1 MVCCRENFGKA
12 FSRLDRLL
20 TDYESLWTES
30 AFVKESLSWLQNQSA
45 LGDALLRIGESEL
58 EELQDERL
66 LLNFLSPYVPGLG
79 ELVHWETENR
89 IVQSWQTPE
98 NALFGLPGRK
108 RRQTEGFVS
117 AVLSLSPPSEPGSR
131 WVDWCSGRGYL
142 ARQLHFAAGAEVHCF
157 ELDGELCRS
166 GSEAHCRISRELGE
180 KVVFHQQDVLSDLPS
195 EILQDGVL
203 HTALHAC
210 GDLHISMLC
219 QAAAA
224 QAPYIACSPC
234 CYHLISAE
242 AYQPL
247 SQFGQISHLRP
258 TRQALRLATAETCT
272 ANTLERELRHRELL
286 WRTAFDLRLR
296 ECNGRDRYT
305 PTPSVKKSLLKT
317 SFRQFAEAVLNKLN
331 RRGDDLSFFPLSPT
345 EESQLLQKAEAK
357 MWRVRRMEKAQLG
370 FRRALEYWLLLD
382 RALFLEEQ
390 GYAVSLQ
397 QFCKKSDSG
406 RNTVILGRLRS

>member
-1 MVCCRENFGKA
+1 MSLRRDNFSEA
-12 FSRLDRLL
+12 FLRLSETLS
-20 TDYESLWTES
+20 TYQSLWTES
-30 AFVKESLSWLQNQSA
+30 AFVEENLSWLPQYPELEQ
-45 LGDALLRIGESEL
+45 ALLGLSGCEL
-58 EELQDERL
+58 ERLQDEESL
-66 LLNFLSPYVPGLG
+66 LQFLHPHIPELGDLIQWQFDHLAPGL
-79 ELVHWETENR
+79 WRTPTE
-89 IVQSWQTPE
+89 
-98 NALFGLPGRK
+98 ALFGLPGRK
-108 RRQTEGFVS
+108 RIQTEGFVS
-117 AVLSLSPPSEPGSR
+117 AVQSLEIAPSRESK

-142 ARQLHFAAGAEVHCF
+142 ARQLYFAGGAEVHCF
-157 ELDGELCRS
+157 EIDGELCRS
-166 GSEAHCRISRELGE
+166 GSEAHYRISRELGE

-210 GDLHISMLC
+210 GELHISMLRK
-219 QAAAA
+219 AAAA

-247 SQFGQISHLRP
+247 SQEGRSSQVRP
-258 TRQALRLATAETCT
+258 TSQALRLATAETCT

-317 SFRQFAEAVLNKLN
+317 SFRQFAEAVLGKLKSREDN
-331 RRGDDLSFFPLSPT
+331 LSFFPLSPS
-345 EESQLLQKAEAK
+345 EESQLLQKADAK
-357 MWRVRRMEKAQLG
+357 MWRIRRIEKAQLG

-406 RNTVILGRLRS
+406 RNTLILGRLRS